1 MDWKW
6 QKTLAKCKVY
16 TNTLAREPEMLIKK
30 YSVPSINYIV
40 EIKTHVYTRGGCSVQ
55 QWGPAPLG
63 KLSPEE

>member
-1 MDWKW
+1 MKS
-6 QKTLAKCKVY
+6 KNLFLAAMLMVY
-16 TNTLAREPEMLIKK
+16 PSAMMAQQNVKK
-30 YSVPSINYIV
+30 AFDALLKDNIV

>member
-1 MDWKW
+1 M
-6 QKTLAKCKVY
+6 
-16 TNTLAREPEMLIKK
+16 NTLAREPEMLIKK